1 MRNRNDTLFRI
12 IGIICTFVGL
22 LLLAL
27 FLVDIIRQGAGRLS
41 GSFLTNLP
49 SRFPERAGIYTAL
62 AGSFYILALTAL
74 LAVPV
79 GIGAGLYLEEYT
91 KKNWLATLVEINILN
106 LAGIPSIIYGL
117 LGLGF
122 FVQTLQWGSSVLSA
136 AATLS
141 LLVLPTIIVATRE
154 AVKAV
159 PNSIREGSYGLGATH
174 WQTVWFQ
181 VLPAAAGGI
190 MTGVILALLRAIGEA
205 APLVAIGVLAYVP
218 FAPTSPF
225 DAFSALPTQI
235 FNWIDRPQAGFKAA
249 AAAAIIVLLFVT
261 FLLNGIAIYLRSRW
275 QRQNRS

>member
-1 MRNRNDTLFRI
+1 MMNRNDKVFRI
-12 IGIICTFVGL
+12 VGIACTCLGL

-27 FLVDIIRQGAGRLS
+27 FLSDIIWQGAGRLS

-62 AGSFYILALTAL
+62 VGSFYILVLTAL
-74 LAVPV
+74 MAVPV
-79 GIGAGLYLEEYT
+79 GIGAGLYLEDYA

-106 LAGIPSIIYGL
+106 LAGVPSIIYGL
-117 LGLGF
+117 LGLGM
-122 FVQTLQWGSSVLSA
+122 FVQTLHWGSSVLSA

-159 PNSIREGSYGLGATH
+159 PNSIREASYGLGATH
-174 WQTVWFQ
+174 WQTVWLQ
-181 VLPAAAGGI
+181 VLPAAMGGI
-190 MTGVILALLRAIGEA
+190 TTGVILALLRAVGEA

-235 FNWIDRPQAGFKAA
+235 FNWIDRPQVGFRAA
-249 AAAAIIVLLFVT
+249 AAAAIIVLLSVT
-261 FLLNGIAIYLRSRW
+261 FLLNGLAIYLRRHW
-275 QRQNRS
+275 QQNRS